1 MGETVV
7 YIIDAVFALIFFHLL
22 STCPKAN
29 FRERKKIDLF
39 KQILS

>member
-29 FRERKKIDLF
+29 FREKKIDLF
-39 KQILS
+39 QQILS